1 MPLSIKN
8 PRAEELARAVARE
21 TRESITQAI
30 ICALEERLERL
41 RGQRSAPDVAREIM
55 RVSERCRAL
64 PDLDTPHGLTGCA
77 SAFREWVRVVQVSH
91 IRGVRGYMR
100 CYR

>member
-8 PRAEELARAVARE
+8 PRAEQLARAVARE

-30 ICALEERLERL
+30 IRALEERLERL
-41 RGQRSAPDVAREIM
+41 RGQRVAPDVAWEIM

-64 PDLDTPHGLTGCA
+64 PDLDRR
-77 SAFREWVRVVQVSH
+77 SADEILEYGPDGTFDSR
-91 IRGVRGYMR
+91 
-100 CYR
+100 

>member
-64 PDLDTPHGLTGCA
+64 PDLDRR
-77 SAFREWVRVVQVSH
+77 SADEIIEYGPDGTFDSR
-91 IRGVRGYMR
+91 
-100 CYR
+100 